1 MVIAHDEKAWL
12 AEAILRNRKQR
23 AATLPK
29 GIFAEHPWDALLH
42 LFVADARSDSLDGSD
57 LAELV
62 GCPRSVMSRW
72 IKYLREE
79 GLVEGTGH
87 GEISNLLVLSAKALA
102 AIEVYLADTQDMA
115 REFLAV
121 RNLRSRDGQRP
132 L

>member
-1 MVIAHDEKAWL
+1 MVAAHDEKAWL

-23 AATLPK
+23 AASLPK

-42 LFVADARSDSLDGSD
+42 LFVADARSDSLNGSD
-57 LAELV
+57 LAEMV
-62 GCPRSVMSRW
+62 GCPKNVMSRW

-79 GLVEGTGH
+79 GLVEGAEQ

-102 AIEVYLADTQDMA
+102 AIEAYLAETQDMA

-121 RNLRSRDGQRP
+121 RDLRGQDGQRP